1 MYGIVNSMN
10 KPKKI
15 LIIEDEKT
23 LALALKMKLTRAG
36 FEVKTVFDGEEG
48 IALLQEE
55 IFALILLDLIMP
67 KMGGF
72 MVLENLKIKKIKT
85 PVMILTNLS
94 QENDIKRTKEFGVKE
109 FFIKSNT
116 PIGTIVERVM
126 KLLK

>member
-1 MYGIVNSMN
+1 MN

-94 QENDIKRTKEFGVKE
+94 QENDIKHTKEFGVKE

>member
-1 MYGIVNSMN
+1 LYGIVNSMN

-23 LALALKMKLTRAG
+23 LALALEMKLTRAG

-94 QENDIKRTKEFGVKE
+94 QENDIKHTKEFGVKE

>member
-1 MYGIVNSMN
+1 MN

-23 LALALKMKLTRAG
+23 LALALEMKLTRAG
-36 FEVKTVFDGEEG
+36 FEVKTVFNGEEG

-55 IFALILLDLIMP
+55 TFALIFLDLIMP

>member
-1 MYGIVNSMN
+1 MN

>member
-1 MYGIVNSMN
+1 MN

-23 LALALKMKLTRAG
+23 LALALEMKLTRAG

-94 QENDIKRTKEFGVKE
+94 QENDIKHTKEFGVKE